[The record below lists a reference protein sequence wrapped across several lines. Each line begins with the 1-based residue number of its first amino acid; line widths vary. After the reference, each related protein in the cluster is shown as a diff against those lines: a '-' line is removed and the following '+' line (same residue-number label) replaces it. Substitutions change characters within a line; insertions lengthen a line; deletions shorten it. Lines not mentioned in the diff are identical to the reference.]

1 VVQISLGGVPI
12 DSAVSVVVV
21 SFETGQHIMFY
32 WPDGNFNPSIPTKPG
47 SSIVMAATVSLLTA
61 SCLTTWTTS
70 SDSGY
75 SYLTSKHMV
84 GKYLTT
90 KYNFVLLFYYV
101 VYIVQTTIRVE
112 FAVNNFFILYK

>member
-21 SFETGQHIMFY
+21 SFESGPHIMFY
-32 WPDGNFNPSIPTKPG
+32 WPDGNFNPSIPTIPG
-47 SSIVMAATVSLLTA
+47 RSIMIAATVSFLTTN
-61 SCLTTWTTS
+61 CLTTWTTS

-84 GKYLTT
+84 NIKYLTT
-90 KYNFVLLFYYV
+90 IFYFY
-101 VYIVQTTIRVE
+101 
-112 FAVNNFFILYK
+112 FI

>member
-1 VVQISLGGVPI
+1 MVQISFDGVPI

-21 SFETGQHIMFY
+21 SFESGPHIMFY
-32 WPDGNFNPSIPTKPG
+32 WPDGNFNPSIPTIPG
-47 SSIVMAATVSLLTA
+47 SSIMVAATVSFLTT

-84 GKYLTT
+84 NTKYLTK
-90 KYNFVLLFYYV
+90 KYGFCFY
-101 VYIVQTTIRVE
+101 
-112 FAVNNFFILYK
+112 FI